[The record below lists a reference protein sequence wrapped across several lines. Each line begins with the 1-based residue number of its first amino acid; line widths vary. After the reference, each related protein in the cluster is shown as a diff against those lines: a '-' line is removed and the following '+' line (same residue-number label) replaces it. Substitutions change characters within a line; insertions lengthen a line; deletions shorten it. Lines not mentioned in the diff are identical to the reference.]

1 MAGWSEVEAGAPEL
15 AGLARRYLDLRTH
28 KVLATL
34 RRDGSPRVSATEI
47 RFADGELWLG
57 SMPGALK
64 ARDLQRDPRFALHG
78 GSAEPSEGWD
88 GDAKLSGRAEEITDP
103 DRRAAVLGEQHRGS
117 HLFRADIEELSVVRL
132 AGDPPDRLVIDAWH
146 AGRGLSRRERR

>member
-1 MAGWSEVEAGAPEL
+1 MARWRELEAEAPEL
-15 AGLARRYLDLRTH
+15 VALARRYLDLNKH

-34 RRDGSPRVSATEI
+34 RRDGSPRVSGTEV

-78 GSAEPSEGWD
+78 SPADPEAGWD

-103 DRRAAVLGEQHRGS
+103 EHRAAVLGPRFRES
-117 HLFRADIEELSVVRL
+117 HLFRADVLELSVVRL
-132 AGDPPDRLVIDAWH
+132 EGDHLVIDAWH
-146 AGRGLSRRERR
+146 AGRGVSRRERR